1 MTMMANQ
8 MDRRELLHRASL
20 LIGGAV
26 SASAAAGILAGCVA
40 TPEPGPV
47 TVASAGAF
55 LTAEEMATV
64 TAMAGQII
72 PTTDTPGALDVGVP
86 AFIDRMLAG
95 YYPQRER
102 DVMRAG
108 LNKVGADAQALRGKP
123 FAQLTSDEQVE
134 LMNRYDREQYEYT
147 RANAGV
153 GNFPPHHFRLVKELT
168 ILGFCTSEA
177 GATKLMY
184 YNQTPGPYHGDVPL
198 SEVGKVSAL

>member
-1 MTMMANQ
+1 MTANQ
-8 MDRRELLHRASL
+8 MDRRELLHRASVL
-20 LIGGAV
+20 MGGAV
-26 SASAAAGILAGCVA
+26 SAGAAAGILAGCVA

-47 TVASAGAF
+47 AASSPGAF

-64 TAMAGQII
+64 TAMAAQII
-72 PTTDTPGALDVGVP
+72 PTTDTPGAIDVGVP

-95 YYPQRER
+95 FYQQRER

-108 LNKVGADAQALRGKP
+108 LTKVAADAQALRGKP

-134 LMNRYDREQYEYT
+134 LMRRYDREQYDYT
-147 RANAGV
+147 RVNAGISSA
-153 GNFPPHHFRLVKELT
+153 PPHQFRLVKELT

-177 GATKLMY
+177 GATTLMY
-184 YNQTPGPYHGDVPL
+184 YNQNPGPYRGDVPL